1 MRRLVC
7 SLAASFLAAAS
18 WAAEEPVVY
27 PLSEVEPGLTGYG
40 LSVFSGAEPER
51 FEVEVIGVW
60 HNVQPGMSYILA
72 RLSGQGLENSGVVAG
87 MSGSPVFFDGRP
99 AGAVAFSW
107 AFAKEPI
114 AGITPIET
122 MRRLLEME
130 TPAAPPLAAGRPAG
144 LEAIARADLGADWLG
159 EQLRVLAPSVVG
171 ETTAGLGWVANGFGE
186 RTRRLL
192 GSSLGELAAAG
203 SGSVDGRPAE
213 LVPGAAVA
221 AVLVEG
227 DLTLAATGTVTD
239 RDGDALLAFGH
250 PMFGL
255 GALDVPMASA
265 EVVTV
270 VANQLNSFK
279 VANVGS
285 VEGAFVLDHAA
296 GIRGLVGRE
305 ASMIPFSVAVA
316 GVDGDRA
323 QRYDLRVADL
333 PAITPS
339 LVALTMLGTLD
350 ATTGA
355 VGREGLDLVARFD
368 LGPHGRLEIDQSFDG
383 AGAEIS
389 AAIHLLAVTGYLL
402 QNPLAAVEVAGLEL
416 ELTRHLE
423 PRTRQLIGA
432 HAARSV
438 VAPGE
443 ELDLHLDFLE
453 YRGGRSRLTYP
464 VEVPRSLPEGRYSLL
479 VGDGVSLDV
488 ARLAIERLAPV
499 TFPQALEYLDS
510 LHSRRDLVVLGVIP
524 GQGLAVAGETLPRL
538 PGSVRSLW
546 AAGAAGGA
554 QPLELALVDRRS
566 RRLDQPIAG
575 AFRVDLEI
583 ERKAREEKQ
592 P

>member
-1 MRRLVC
+1 M
-7 SLAASFLAAAS
+7 
-18 WAAEEPVVY
+18 
-27 PLSEVEPGLTGYG
+27 TGYG
-40 LSVFSGAEPER
+40 LSVFSGAQPER

-60 HNVQPGMSYILA
+60 RNVAPGTSYILA

-87 MSGSPVFFDGRP
+87 MSGSPVYFDGRP

-107 AFAKEPI
+107 AFTKEAI

-122 MRRLLEME
+122 MRRLLTME
-130 TPAAPPLAAGRPAG
+130 TPAAPPIATVRPAG
-144 LEAIARADLGADWLG
+144 LEAIARADLGTDWLG
-159 EQLRVLAPSVVG
+159 EQLRVLAPSIVG
-171 ETTAGLGWVANGFGE
+171 ETTAGLGWVAGGFGE

-192 GSSLGELAAAG
+192 ASSLGGLAAAG
-203 SGSVDGRPAE
+203 SGSLDRGSGE

-221 AVLVEG
+221 ALLVEG

-239 RDGDALLAFGH
+239 RVGDALLAFGH

-255 GALDVPMASA
+255 GALDVPMAGA

-270 VANQLNSFK
+270 VGSQRNSFK
-279 VANVGS
+279 VVNVGPA
-285 VEGAFVLDHAA
+285 EGAFVLDHAA

-305 ASMIPFSVAVA
+305 ASTIPLSVAVA
-316 GVDGDRA
+316 GKHGDRT
-323 QRYDLRVADL
+323 QRYDVRIADL
-333 PAITPS
+333 PAITP
-339 LVALTMLGTLD
+339 ALMAATMLGALD

-355 VGREGLDLVARFD
+355 AGREGIDLVARFD
-368 LGPHGRLEIDQSFDG
+368 LGAHGRLELDQSFDG
-383 AGAEIS
+383 AGAEAS
-389 AAIHLLAVTGYLL
+389 ATAHLLAVTGYLL
-402 QNPLAAVEVAGLEL
+402 QNPLAEIEVAGLEL
-416 ELTRHLE
+416 ELIRHVE

-443 ELDLHLDFLE
+443 DVVLHLDFLE
-453 YRGGRSRLTYP
+453 YRGGRHRLAYP

-479 VGDGVSLDV
+479 VGDGVSLDA

-499 TFPQALEYLDS
+499 TFAQALEFLDS

-524 GQGLAVAGETLPRL
+524 GPGLAVAGETLPRL

-546 AAGAAGGA
+546 AAGAGGGA

-566 RRLDQPIAG
+566 RRLELPIAG
-575 AFRVDLEI
+575 AFRVDVEI
-583 ERKAREEKQ
+583 ERRTPRGSSGARGEEQ